1 MTRKKLMLSL
11 DRRDTCPK
19 KLWVTMWSTTLAT
32 PSSTDPLFWES
43 HRKSWG
49 KTHRGGFHWLCDM
62 AIDDLGSITNLP
74 SGETYTYIHF
84 VSTLDSPREHVQEK
98 KIMLYAVPS
107 QHTASCHSFYFFNW
121 KSQGKRQTFLFS
133 LFYAAKSVIHMHSG
147 HYTDTGGFHLKTVEF
162 PQMMNVLQT
171 CKEGTRRFSPVA
183 EELQKIVD
191 NFTTHAQ
198 VHFGK

>member
-1 MTRKKLMLSL
+1 MSKKALSHHVIYNISYSEFNWSFVL
-11 DRRDTCPK
+11 RITQKILGQDSQGRIPLTLWHGDRWLRFYN
-19 KLWVTMWSTTLAT
+19 KLAKWGNIHIYTLC
-32 PSSTDPLFWES
+32 FCF
-43 HRKSWG
+43 
-49 KTHRGGFHWLCDM
+49 GFSQ
-62 AIDDLGSITNLP
+62 GT
-74 SGETYTYIHF
+74 
-84 VSTLDSPREHVQEK
+84 VQEK

-162 PQMMNVLQT
+162 LQMMNVLQT